1 MFTEKGLNKIM
12 ARFLQKILIALL
24 LFIASGPVMAQTSG
38 KIYYVTYDGQPVDG
52 GWQEGVTTLAYAMA
66 NAKAGEQIWIQG
78 DNTLHRDKFYV
89 VPKDGYTVKSGVSVY
104 GGFSGKET
112 DVNQRRYVDGK
123 LYRLRYRT
131 VLTGDIK
138 GNDEVNNANYIFSAN
153 TTRADN
159 ATRVLTLDMT
169 PTAGSGN
176 NNRYNTVINGLTIAR
191 GHADGANGGGIL
203 VTGDNTGGGAFKI
216 EQCFFLCN
224 YAFLGGGIY
233 VDSNV
238 KNGNDI
244 NMIDRC
250 AFFNNASGRREV
262 VSNSGG
268 GVYVRGD
275 VRLVNNVIFNNEN
288 GGINVLQGT
297 GSDVKVVNTTV
308 TRNSGSGIDGK
319 GTDVYNSVFWGNNF
333 LTTND
338 NTRPNLRNSAFDDQ
352 VSSLSDTDGNVVLSS
367 KNNDSNGPAFASPSL
382 KTGFD
387 TSFDSFNLLYPEWTW
402 RSTDFTAL
410 VDAGS
415 DDDYDRTNYGETDLN
430 GNARIRDRIDI
441 GAYEFQPVAS
451 NLIRYVKEDP
461 AGIGDG
467 TSWANASNDLQ
478 KMIDEL
484 AVAVPAGQTGEVRV
498 AKGIYTPKSYLIT
511 GVEYTSSFRMRDRVN
526 VYGGFSGDD
535 DTETKATRKR
545 SGKMLWE
552 FENETI
558 LQGNYY
564 SNDLSWSNN
573 KWNMSGLSRHVVWFA
588 PLAGEEEFSEAI
600 SLDGVTIRGG
610 YASGGN
616 GVSDFATDC
625 GGGIYIGSDK
635 ATVIHC
641 TIKENHASGN
651 GGGLFMTDGAVIFSL
666 IYNNNADADGGAAYI
681 DGSGI
686 VRRSMIVNNSAGNGA
701 GVYLNCRE
709 YSDGREHPEYQ
720 ILSTSVIANNTS
732 RINGAVYCNRGGV
745 LMQNII
751 ANNFCPTA
759 TDATNVNASQTG
771 GLYINEYG
779 LLINSVLWN
788 NRMGSVNAAEAVN
801 VPVYVKNPSTEKVRF
816 IYNAVSGKN
825 NSVWNGTYQEQTLTL
840 LNTNSGNNDG
850 TSLSPNF
857 SVSGQMPDDN
867 ALETKIGV
875 QTDWGRNGRIDYFW
889 KPISGSCLW
898 ARGQVLTQLPHEVLV
913 SPEIDIEGN
922 VFSMKPAIGAFRI
935 DNVPLKHDYTSEP
948 GRFIVYVNAESTAT
962 NADGSSW
969 DKAYRSLNDAV
980 NYIANLDEATV
991 GNNELEV
998 RVLEGNLWLRYAF
1011 VNEDAKTAT
1020 LNVNKSVSGKKIR
1033 ISGGYHLTDSTAVRD
1048 PLKYRSRLNGNRDG
1062 VDITAGIYHVITVND
1077 GANVEFDGFQITNG
1091 YAAGEATIQM
1101 GAGMLIYNN
1110 ADVTLKNCIFD
1121 NNTAVNGAAVGVVGS
1136 GSKLTMY
1143 NCVVNN
1149 NTNTN
1154 SSNPVISA
1162 SNLTLAHVTVVNNK
1176 AAAPDAATIGNSSF
1190 AAGNEG
1196 GNDNV
1201 TIKTLGEE
1209 GTANFV
1215 NPTKGVGATLGG
1227 DAYYGGYSDFCPL
1240 TSSAE
1245 ANTFIINKATGTP
1258 ASITTDIT
1266 QTNDRDLGGVPDK
1279 GAYEANLPKRG
1290 RTYYVR
1296 MPENGGSD
1304 SNDGLSWDK
1313 AFATVRKAVETAAA
1327 GTVENGEKPQVWV
1340 AAGTYS
1346 QEPKSGSNNCF
1357 EILDGVNVYGAFPK
1371 TGTPGMGD
1379 RHPFISNYIYHDG
1392 TYNAADYETIL
1403 QPSGTSSTRRV
1414 LGQEDIYNPFYLTQY
1429 GLTDSG
1435 SYEFVGVGNGNYDYA
1450 DTDKYVEAAGGEY
1463 FYSATGG
1470 EYVKAAKDYCDYL
1483 YWNKETGYY
1492 KYFGSAEQ
1500 TNIRGEGW
1508 SGTTRKNF
1516 IKVGTGIGS
1525 YTIST
1530 SWGRTYYDSSS
1541 TGDYAEFTNADFYL
1555 VDNKDVPGT
1564 YLENGKY
1571 NYVGNGS
1578 GTHILT
1584 KQGYNKVGTG
1594 YGNYDLVSAG
1604 TYYETGAG
1612 KGSYIKKSNHEYSY
1626 PTCWDGFTIR
1636 NGYLDSK
1643 QINFLGNSQFNNQNG
1658 YPAVKTGGR
1667 RNGGAGVALF
1677 KNVTLRNSIV
1687 YGNTNKTEN
1696 GTNLELRA
1704 GGLYADGGT
1713 VVNCYILKN
1722 TLGQSG
1728 QQPSYGGGAYL
1739 YSGRVYNTVLS
1750 ENESYA
1756 THTDGAGI
1764 FIENGEFFNNTITG
1778 NVSHGTSRGNGG
1790 ICIWQ
1795 SGGSSTL
1802 YVYNCISL
1810 NNTGFL
1816 QDSDKKNIGYI
1827 DVATSGGSIYCYNSI
1842 FGNDP
1847 KDVSGTG
1854 KKVQFSNCQ
1863 KGTTAMFKDITSTL
1877 KNYRLN
1883 GSLGVNIGE
1892 NTPVINGETINLF
1905 DYTDMDFTDRIKDC
1919 TVDVGAY
1926 EYDSKKNTL
1935 PDLSQTGKAIYYVTF
1950 NGHGTA
1956 SANSPDNAACASKLQ
1971 TVLNAA
1977 GDYVKE
1983 NPATEVIV
1991 KVAGYEDGASVY
2003 HANTL
2008 ADPNFPQSYSYT
2020 IPYGVT
2026 VMGGY
2031 NEGTFTNGV
2040 SNKDYNWD
2048 DDNRN
2053 ALEYRTVLSAIK
2065 QATSES
2071 VEVNGYH
2078 TVTFGAKPVD
2088 WTGADRT
2095 SIIDG
2100 LTLEDG
2106 AATSSTGTDNS
2117 NSHGGA
2123 AIVPAWA
2130 HVRKCVIRNNTAT
2143 YGGGLYVLPGGVVSG
2158 CFIIDNTAEQDGG
2171 GIYADNGNTT
2181 AGDKD
2186 TRVRILSSTIVRN
2199 TANAG
2204 GGISLE
2210 DGAAMVVNTV
2220 VWGNAGSSDDNVSGV
2235 TAVKYEDT
2243 LLGENID
2250 VATTG
2255 WFPFNNCF
2263 VENLELPGNFENSTM
2278 TSRRETYFNEDF
2290 TLKPFSIL
2298 INHGATVAIH
2308 EKFVEK
2314 RNVSDYDMLGQ
2325 SRVETAYNG
2334 RLDVGAF
2341 AYLGRQMPVEKLVRR
2356 LFVSQGNHVVI
2367 EDDKAEEYKGKSFY
2381 TGFTWLGDALNYIR
2395 DVRSEA
2401 NTDIAVREEARK
2413 TTFEILVA
2421 AGTYKPKYRREDAAT
2436 EGIDRRQNSF
2446 DVPYNVNI
2454 YGGFTGLE
2462 NYSSNAEGDAPITS
2476 IPKVD
2481 GITFDGGA
2489 TSIDEILAKREYS
2502 DLNQNNL
2509 YEPWELSNQTIL
2521 SGLVNVSDGDGESR
2535 VFHVV
2540 YSKRSTDTDAPETQV
2555 VKLDGLTV
2563 MDGETVP
2570 WLTPIGDNNELGRG
2584 GGIYSSGVD
2593 YTLVRCRMIHN
2604 KAVRGGAVF
2613 MRDGDLIAI
2622 GSTFAGNNTVANNN
2636 LDVNSLASCGGAVF
2650 ITSIN
2655 KNSTLKA
2662 ANTLWG
2668 NNSSVKTGGAI
2679 GSDRAEAGGTATSTT
2694 AITLL
2699 NSTFV
2704 NNKAEEDAVLH
2715 HTVGRNDVLR
2725 NTLLWGNESSTSTGE
2740 HVDVQYSASD
2750 KDYSNN
2756 LFGAGNT
2763 YNNILLSKE
2772 NMAIDGPHFTNP
2784 TPRAGVEGFDVTS
2797 CWNPVAISFA
2807 NDRGSGTR
2815 NPANT
2820 DYEGSSQAYRDWF
2833 ADNGLTEYENVY
2845 ITSPNMAYE
2854 RYSGPLKANGEQGI
2868 RPIDIGLYEYQYLTA
2883 FNRMDEIYVATVA
2896 SGLGNG
2902 KNWANATDD
2911 LRGAIIGAANP
2922 IEMQIPGS
2930 TEKHVYIRD
2939 GAYSWPTTGNDA
2951 PFPLIVGGLATLE
2964 WSSLTLHG
2972 SCTGLGE
2979 GKDAVQDFS
2988 KHTEIRNFTGI
2999 KSPDCLMQITPYGK
3013 HVTIEGFTFSNEGTP
3028 DIDDGNK
3035 AINIAGVNT
3044 EGSFTLKN
3052 SAFRYNGGDCVSIS
3066 NNAGKALFV
3075 NTLFAD
3081 NKGKGLTTTG
3091 GNTIL
3096 VNTTFANNNQD
3107 IEGTADVYN
3116 TVTWNNTVQNISTD
3130 ETFHN
3135 RAFDLSSTTPAE
3147 NNLDIYNGPNFR
3159 DPLNATKY
3167 LRDYRIRPSLTLFN
3181 LGNNDLYAQHALG
3194 LGEGKGGEIPETETD
3209 IINTRRVVGGMIDIG
3224 AYEYE
3229 AVLHPVIYVKSG
3241 VVGGNGEGTSWDN
3254 AISDL
3259 QGAADLAG
3267 IYYRNM
3273 GINSYVFVHNNVK
3286 ETSEQ
3291 LNIVLPG
3298 VKIYGSMNDE
3308 VYPGGSVDTPEN
3320 VKNLVDNLLGQR
3332 NGLLTRTSRTQLG
3345 RGLTLRAETMVD
3357 GFEIDGPV
3365 SLGNGGFLS
3374 TSIVN
3379 ADVTAANVAADAPA
3393 GILYNSFT
3401 GGNVSGVKTVNVTTT
3416 GSIEPVDGNANNRA
3430 NVTETNRYITDG
3442 LWKYQLNE
3450 TSADIDG
3457 GTLNDDE
3464 MRAYVDIAGHDKD
3477 IAGNMRVRGN
3487 MSDVNKVDNG
3497 CFETWN
3503 ITAEMTED
3511 GYCNEVT
3518 DNDYPHGQSVVYVR
3532 HDPEAGKSGE
3542 LVVKREYVA
3551 PFFFNPGFLLLE
3563 HRAGLRA
3570 DGNDVGLTNFAVERN
3585 LDADG
3590 KDMAVMPFAV
3600 TRTEGD
3606 AGLQVYD
3613 AATRAAYDYK
3623 FDAENGA
3630 WLPTSYNSPRPKYI
3644 TGWMLSGTPESKMR
3658 FYGDDYTE
3666 SGNKSVALV
3675 KNCFNDPW
3683 TSASYAGDKFTHKEN
3698 MSWNLFGSPYLCAM
3712 NYNDMEYGRVI
3723 HAYEGGQYKAVNT
3736 ETAATGYVPAGDAV
3750 FTQTATLRLE
3760 ESFVVKRPSADS
3772 PKNGDAY
3779 AGSEVLAVALSRSGE
3794 TRAGNN
3800 PAADCLYLNAVPSKE
3815 SKNDFDISADGVKW
3829 MSSGSTPQLYADRN
3843 GGRYSLLSAV
3853 NEEGHVNV
3861 GITLPEAG
3869 MYTFA
3874 IPDGCNTDGYESVM
3888 LTDAKTGKKANL
3900 LEGGYDFTSAT
3911 GGNVSG
3917 RFSISFNRMIND
3929 DDGTDIAAWSE
3940 RPEEIEVKGL
3950 ESGDVIRLYT
3960 VSGMM
3965 AQQVVAHSNRETL
3978 TGCAAGAAVVEI
3990 AREGRKVAVRKIRVK

>member
-1 MFTEKGLNKIM
+1 M

-24 LFIASGPVMAQTSG
+24 LFITSGPVMAQTSG

-52 GWQEGVTTLAYAMA
+52 GWQEGVTTLEYAIA

-78 DNTLHRDKFYV
+78 DNTLQRDKFYI
-89 VPKDGYTVKSGVSVY
+89 VPKAGYTVKSGVSVY

-131 VLTGDIK
+131 VLTGDRK
-138 GNDEVNNANYIFSAN
+138 GDDEVNNANYIFSSN

-159 ATRVLTLDMT
+159 AIRVLTLDMT
-169 PTAGSGN
+169 PTAESGN
-176 NNRYNTVINGLTIAR
+176 NNRYNTVINGITIAR

-203 VTGDNTGGGAFKI
+203 VTGDNTNGGAFKI

-224 YAFLGGGIY
+224 YALYGGGIY
-233 VDSNV
+233 VDSKV

-250 AFFNNASGRREV
+250 AFFNNASGLRELV
-262 VSNSGG
+262 GNSGG

-288 GGINVLQGT
+288 GGINVSQGS
-297 GSDVKVVNTTV
+297 GSVNLDVKVVNSTV

-319 GTDVYNSVFWGNNF
+319 GIYVYNSVFWGNNF
-333 LTTND
+333 LTTNES
-338 NTRPNLRNSAFDDQ
+338 TRPNLINSAFDDQ
-352 VSSLSDTDGNVVLSS
+352 VSSLSDAYGNVVLSS
-367 KNNDSNGPAFASPSL
+367 KNNDGNGPAFASPSL

-430 GNARIRDRIDI
+430 GNARFRDKIDI

-451 NLIRYVKEDP
+451 NLIRYVKEQS
-461 AGIGDG
+461 AGSGDG
-467 TSWANASNDLQ
+467 TSWGNASNDLQ

-545 SGKMLWE
+545 SGNMLWE

-641 TIKENHASGN
+641 TIKENHATGN

-759 TDATNVNASQTG
+759 TDATNANASQTG

-875 QTDWGRNGRIDYFW
+875 QTDWGRNGKIDYFW

-935 DNVPLKHDYTSEP
+935 DNVPLKHDETSEP
-948 GRFIVYVNAESTAT
+948 GRYIVYVNAESTAT

-980 NYIANLDEATV
+980 NYLVNLDEATV

-1033 ISGGYHLTDSTAVRD
+1033 ISGGYHLAGSTAVRD

-1077 GANVEFDGFQITNG
+1077 GADVEFDGFQITNG
-1091 YAAGEATIQM
+1091 YAAGTASIQI

-1121 NNTAVNGAAVGVVGS
+1121 DNTAVNGAAVGVIGS

-1196 GNDNV
+1196 GNNNV
-1201 TIKTLGEE
+1201 TVKTVGEE
-1209 GTANFV
+1209 GTVNFV
-1215 NPTKGVGATLGG
+1215 NPTKSVGSTIGS

-1245 ANTFIINKATGTP
+1245 ANQFIINKAIDTP
-1258 ASITTDIT
+1258 ADIKTDIT
-1266 QTNDRDLGGVPDK
+1266 RTNDRDLGGVPDK
-1279 GAYEANLPKRG
+1279 GAYEADLPKRG

-1304 SNDGLSWDK
+1304 SNDGLSWNK

-1327 GTVENGEKPQVWV
+1327 GTVEKGEKPQVWV
-1340 AAGTYS
+1340 AAGIYS

-1371 TGTPGMGD
+1371 TGTPGMND

-1414 LGQEDIYNPFYLTQY
+1414 LGQADIYNPYDKT
-1429 GLTDSG
+1429 TETK
-1435 SYEFVGVGNGNYDYA
+1435 SYEFVGAGNGNYDLA
-1450 DTDKYVEAAGGEY
+1450 DKDKYVEAAGGEY
-1463 FYSATGG
+1463 YYSATGG
-1470 EYVKAAKDYCDYL
+1470 EYVKAAKDYCDYWL
-1483 YWNKETGYY
+1483 CDADVSY
-1492 KYFGSAEQ
+1492 KYFSTYDIRVRGS
-1500 TNIRGEGW
+1500 GW
-1508 SGTTRKNF
+1508 NYLTQKDLIHVGSGYGN
-1516 IKVGTGIGS
+1516 
-1525 YTIST
+1525 YTISNNLW
-1530 SWGRTYYDSSS
+1530 SENSN
-1541 TGDYAEFTNADFYL
+1541 GDYAEFASAGYYKINPNDVSGGTTY
-1555 VDNKDVPGT
+1555 NKGI
-1564 YLENGKY
+1564 YYKLEGAIA
-1571 NYVGNGS
+1571 S
-1578 GTHILT
+1578 LDGTHVLT
-1584 KQGYNKVGTG
+1584 KQGYNKVGAG
-1594 YGNYDLVSAG
+1594 YGNYNLISAG
-1604 TYYETGAG
+1604 TYYEVGAG
-1612 KGSYIKKSNHEYSY
+1612 KGSFIIRSNREFSY
-1626 PTCWDGFTIR
+1626 YTRWDGFTLQE
-1636 NGYLDSK
+1636 GYLDSYNIK
-1643 QINFLGNSQFNNQNG
+1643 YLDASG
-1658 YPAVKTGGR
+1658 K
-1667 RNGGAGVALF
+1667 RNGGAGAAIF
-1677 KNVTLRNSIV
+1677 KNVTLANSIV
-1687 YGNTNKTEN
+1687 YNNYNRTSVANNGDGNKKQ
-1696 GTNLELRA
+1696 LR
-1704 GGLYADGGT
+1704 GGGVYCDEGSLI
-1713 VVNCYILKN
+1713 NCYILN
-1722 TLGQSG
+1722 NQCGESRTNASSYVSFGAGVYMYSG
-1728 QQPSYGGGAYL
+1728 TAYNCIISDNNSYG
-1739 YSGRVYNTVLS
+1739 
-1750 ENESYA
+1750 NETS
-1756 THTDGAGI
+1756 GAGI
-1764 FIENGEFFNNTITG
+1764 FIENAKFFNNTIT
-1778 NVSHGTSRGNGG
+1778 NNTSHGTDNGNGG
-1790 ICIWQ
+1790 ICIYNSQ
-1795 SGGSSTL
+1795 TSAILTI
-1802 YVYNCISL
+1802 YNCIVL
-1810 NNTGFL
+1810 GNKQDGETTGIKTKGNP
-1816 QDSDKKNIGYI
+1816 QGYG
-1827 DVATSGGSIYCYNSI
+1827 DVAHYQGIIYAYNSV

-1847 KDVSGTG
+1847 VDKGNIKFT
-1854 KKVQFSNCQ
+1854 NCY
-1863 KGTTAMFKDITSTL
+1863 KYDTSMFVDHER

-1883 GSLGVNIGE
+1883 GTYGLNIGE
-1892 NTPVINGETINLF
+1892 NMPTINGETIDLF

-1926 EYDSKKNTL
+1926 EYDSKENTK

-1956 SANSPDNAACASKLQ
+1956 SADSPDNAACASKLQ
-1971 TVLNAA
+1971 TVLTAA
-1977 GDYVKE
+1977 GEYAKNNSDK
-1983 NPATEVIV
+1983 EVIV
-1991 KVAGYEDGASVY
+1991 KVAGYENGASVY
-2003 HANTL
+2003 HVNAL
-2008 ADPNFPQSYSYT
+2008 ADPNFPQSYSYV

-2031 NEGTFTNGV
+2031 NEGTFTDGV

-2053 ALEYRTVLSAIK
+2053 ALEYRTIFSAIK

-2078 TVTFGAKPVD
+2078 TVTFGAKPAD
-2088 WTGADRT
+2088 WTGAGRT

-2100 LTLEDG
+2100 VTLEDG
-2106 AATSSTGTDNS
+2106 AATSSTGTDN
-2117 NSHGGA
+2117 NNAHGGA

-2158 CFIIDNTAEQDGG
+2158 CFIIGNTAEQEGG

-2199 TANAG
+2199 TASSG
-2204 GGISLE
+2204 GGICLE

-2250 VATTG
+2250 AATTG

-2263 VENLELPGNFENSTM
+2263 VENLELPGNFENSIM

-2298 INHGATVAIH
+2298 INHGATLDIH
-2308 EKFVEK
+2308 KKFVEK
-2314 RNVSDYDMLGQ
+2314 RKVSDYDMLGL

-2341 AYLGRQMPVEKLVRR
+2341 AYLGRQMAINKLVKR
-2356 LFVSQGNHVVI
+2356 LFVSHGNHVVI
-2367 EDDKAEEYKGKSFY
+2367 EDENAEEYRGKSFY

-2395 DVRSEA
+2395 DVRSDA
-2401 NTDIAVREEARK
+2401 NDDAAIRKEARE

-2489 TSIDEILAKREYS
+2489 TSIDDILSGREYS
-2502 DLNQNNL
+2502 DLNQNSL
-2509 YEPWELSNQTIL
+2509 FEPWELANQSIL
-2521 SGLVNVSDGDGESR
+2521 SGLINVSDGDGESR

-2540 YSKRSTDTDAPETQV
+2540 YSKRSTDKDAPEIQA

-2593 YTLVRCRMIHN
+2593 YTLVRCRMMHN

-2613 MRDGDLIAI
+2613 MRDGDLITI
-2622 GSTFAGNNTVANNN
+2622 GSAFAGNSTVTNNN
-2636 LDVNSLASCGGAVF
+2636 LDANFLASCGGAVF

-2668 NNSSVKTGGAI
+2668 NNSSVKSGGAI
-2679 GSDRAEAGGTATSTT
+2679 GSDRAEANGTATNAT

-2704 NNKAEEDAVLH
+2704 KNKAEEDAVLH
-2715 HTVGRNDVLR
+2715 HTVGLNDVLC
-2725 NTLLWGNESSTSTGE
+2725 NTLMWGNESTSSTGE

-2750 KDYSNN
+2750 KNYSNN
-2756 LFGAGNT
+2756 LFGAGNP
-2763 YNNILLSKE
+2763 YNNILLSSD
-2772 NMAIDGPHFTNP
+2772 NMAIDGPHFANP
-2784 TPRAGVEGFDVTS
+2784 TPNAGVEGLDVTS
-2797 CWNPVAISFA
+2797 CWNPVAISFV
-2807 NDRGSGTR
+2807 NDRGSGKR

-2820 DYEGSSQAYRDWF
+2820 DYEGSSQAYYKWF
-2833 ADNGLTEYENVY
+2833 ADNGLKDYMDVY

-2854 RYSGPLKANGEQGI
+2854 RYSGPLNETGVQGD
-2868 RPIDIGLYEYQYLTA
+2868 RQIDMGLYEYQYRTI
-2883 FNRMDEIYVATVA
+2883 FKEMDEIYVATVA
-2896 SGLGNG
+2896 SGQGDG
-2902 KNWANATDD
+2902 TSWANATDD

-2922 IEMQIPGS
+2922 SSIKPDSEG
-2930 TEKHVYIRD
+2930 KKNVYIRD
-2939 GAYSWPTTGNDA
+2939 GVYSWPTTASDA
-2951 PFPLIVGGLATLE
+2951 PFPLHIGGTEGLD

-2979 GKDAVQDFS
+2979 GEGVVQDFG
-2988 KHTEIRNFTGI
+2988 KHTEIRNFTGM
-2999 KSPDCLMQITPYGK
+2999 KSPEYLMQIAPYGK
-3013 HVTIEGFTFSNEGTP
+3013 NVTIEGFTFSNEGTP
-3028 DIDDGNK
+3028 DIDDGNN
-3035 AINIAGVNT
+3035 AVNIVAVGST
-3044 EGSFTLKN
+3044 GSFTLKN
-3052 SAFRYNGGDCVSIS
+3052 SALKLNGGNGVDIA
-3066 NNAGKALFV
+3066 NNAGKTLLV
-3075 NTLFAD
+3075 NILFAD
-3081 NKGKGLTTTG
+3081 NKGNGLSTTE
-3091 GNTIL
+3091 GNTVL
-3096 VNTTFANNNQD
+3096 VNTTFANNGMD
-3107 IEGTADVYN
+3107 INGTADIYN
-3116 TVTWNNTVQNISTD
+3116 TVAWNNAVQNISTD
-3130 ETFHN
+3130 ETRHN
-3135 RAFDLSSTTPAE
+3135 KAFALNGTTPEE

-3159 DPLNATKY
+3159 DPLNATNNN
-3167 LRDYRIRPSLTLFN
+3167 RDYHIRPSLTLFN
-3181 LGNNDLYAQHALG
+3181 LGSNDLYAQHALG
-3194 LGEGKGGEIPETETD
+3194 LGEGKGSDIPETETD
-3209 IINTRRVVGGMIDIG
+3209 IDNTARVVGEKIDIG

-3229 AVLHPVIYVKSG
+3229 AILQPVIYVKSD
-3241 VVGGNGEGTSWDN
+3241 VVGGNGDGTSWDN
-3254 AISDL
+3254 AMSDL

-3273 GINSYVFVHNNVK
+3273 GITSYVFVHNNVK
-3286 ETSEQ
+3286 EAAEQ
-3291 LNIVLPG
+3291 LNVALPG

-3308 VYPGGSVDTPEN
+3308 VFPDGSVDTPAN

-3332 NGLLTRTSRTQLG
+3332 NGLLTRLSRTQLG
-3345 RGLTLRAETMVD
+3345 NGLTLRAETVVD

-3379 ADVTAANVAADAPA
+3379 ADVTAANVPADAPA

-3401 GGNVSGVKTVNVTTT
+3401 DGNVNGVRAVNVTTT
-3416 GSIEPVDGNANNRA
+3416 GSIGPVDGNANNRA
-3430 NVTETNRYITDG
+3430 DVTETNRYVTDG

-3450 TSADIDG
+3450 TSTDIDG

-3464 MRAYVDIAGHDKD
+3464 MRVYVDIAGHDKD
-3477 IAGNMRVRGN
+3477 IAGNMRVRN
-3487 MSDVNKVDNG
+3487 HVDNG

-3503 ITAEMTED
+3503 ITADMTEE
-3511 GYCNEVT
+3511 GYNEIT
-3518 DNDYPHGQSVVYVR
+3518 DNDYPHGQAVIYVR
-3532 HDPEAGKSGE
+3532 HDAETGKSGE
-3542 LVVKREYVA
+3542 LVVKREYMA
-3551 PFFFNPGFLLLE
+3551 PFVFNPGFLLLE

-3570 DGNDVGLTNFAVERN
+3570 DGNEVSLTNFAVERN

-3644 TGWMLSGTPESKMR
+3644 TGWMLDGTPKSKMR
-3658 FYGDDYTE
+3658 FYGDDYAE
-3666 SGNKSVALV
+3666 SGDKNVALV

-3683 TSASYAGDKFTHKEN
+3683 TSSSDAGNKFTHKEN

-3723 HAYEGGQYKAVNT
+3723 HAYENGQYKAVNT

-3779 AGSEVLAVALSRSGE
+3779 AGSDVLAVAISRSGE
-3794 TRAGNN
+3794 TRTGNN

-3815 SKNDFDISADGVKW
+3815 AKNDFDISADGVKW
-3829 MSSGSTPQLYADRN
+3829 MSSGSKVQLYADRN

-3861 GITLPEAG
+3861 GVTLPEAG

-3874 IPDGCNTDGYESVM
+3874 IPDGCNTDGYESVI
-3888 LTDAKTGKKANL
+3888 LTDTKTGKKANL
-3900 LEGGYDFTSAT
+3900 LEGGYDFTSVS

-3917 RFSISFNRMIND
+3917 RFTISFKRMIND
-3929 DDGTDIAAWSE
+3929 EEGNDIAAWSE
-3940 RPEEIEVKGL
+3940 RPEEVEVKGL

-3965 AQQVVAHSNRETL
+3965 VQQVVAHSNRETL
-3978 TGCAAGAAVVEI
+3978 TGCTAGAAVVEI
-3990 AREGRKVAVRKIRVK
+3990 AREGRKVAVRKIGVK